1 MNWNAFSLNTA
12 KTSRLVCWQ
21 ALGWSAACLTVILP
35 SVAAGSGA
43 APAQEPPGAP
53 FKQPGTFTLTPETTN
68 ASFTVSVIDML
79 TVSGEFKKAGGL
91 LVLGPDGRPNR
102 VDVDFSSDSADAGS
116 DWLNEIL
123 HGPKFFDSKQHPR
136 VAFRSARF
144 ARDGDK
150 LNSVEGELTL
160 RGVAKPVT
168 LKVNRFDCRAAAADS
183 ADQRPRCSAEA
194 SAHVKRTDF
203 GMSSWLNSVSESI
216 KIDIR
221 FTAFAEQ

>member
-1 MNWNAFSLNTA
+1 VNWNAFSLSTA
-12 KTSRLVCWQ
+12 KTNRSVCWQ
-21 ALGWSAACLTVILP
+21 ALGWSAAWL
-35 SVAAGSGA
+35 AALSPGTACGSGA
-43 APAQEPPGAP
+43 TPVQEPAGAP

-68 ASFTVSVIDML
+68 ASFTVSVIDVL
-79 TVSGEFKKAGGL
+79 TVSGEFRKAGGL
-91 LVLGPDGRPNR
+91 LVLGPDGKPNR

-123 HGPKFFDSKQHPR
+123 HGPKFFDAKQHPR

-144 ARDGDK
+144 AGDGEK
-150 LNSVEGELTL
+150 LNAVEGELTL

-168 LKVNRFDCRAAAADS
+168 LKVNRFDCRAATADA
-183 ADQRPRCSAEA
+183 ADQRARCTAEA